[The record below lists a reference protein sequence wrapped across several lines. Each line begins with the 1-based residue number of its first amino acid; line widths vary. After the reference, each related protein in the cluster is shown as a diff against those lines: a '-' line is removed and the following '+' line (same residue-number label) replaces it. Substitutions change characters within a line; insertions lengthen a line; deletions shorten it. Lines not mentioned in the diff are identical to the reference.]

1 MALIM
6 TSLLFSV
13 LKTPLSSP
21 SFIFIT
27 SSFLLKYINRAK
39 LEMIRSM
46 LMSRLKTTNHFLNS
60 LISCILTYFMSL
72 SNVRKRYIGNIIVIS
87 MSKVLKTRNP
97 RMPMSTLLLYLLR
110 SLFCFYYASRSC
122 PVPEEFRALTH

>member
-27 SSFLLKYINRAK
+27 SSFLLKYINKAK
-39 LEMIRSM
+39 LEIIRRM
-46 LMSRLKTTNHFLNS
+46 LMRRLKTTNHFLNS
-60 LISCILTYFMSL
+60 LISCILTYLMSL

-122 PVPEEFRALTH
+122 PVPEKLRALTH

>member
-27 SSFLLKYINRAK
+27 YSFLLKYIIRAK
-39 LEMIRSM
+39 LEIIRSM
-46 LMSRLKTTNHFLNS
+46 LMRRLKITNHFLKS
-60 LISCILTYFMSL
+60 LISSILTYLVPL
-72 SNVRKRYIGNIIVIS
+72 SNVRKRYIGNIIVIR

-97 RMPMSTLLLYLLR
+97 RMPISTLSLYLLR
-110 SLFCFYYASRSC
+110 SLFFFYYASRSC
-122 PVPEEFRALTH
+122 SVPYELRALTH